1 MERLLSAEDYRFV
14 ATHRGCDRKM
24 ARKVRA
30 NRILVFRGYA
40 RCLGRDFA
48 RVSSALKMLMVHAPA
63 DRSSLAGLIL
73 KQQLLFTMNMTAI
86 EFRLVLHSFG
96 WSAPN
101 VDVRS
106 LVESLDA
113 MCAQLR
119 ALALSVQ
126 PAASAA

>member
-1 MERLLSAEDYRFV
+1 MERLLGAEDYRFL
-14 ATHRGCDRKM
+14 AAHQGCNRKM

-30 NRILVFRGYA
+30 NRIQIFRGYA

-48 RVSSALKMLMVHAPA
+48 RVSSALKMLMVHARA

-73 KQQLLFTMNMTAI
+73 KQQLLFTLNMSAI

-96 WSAPN
+96 WSAPAL
-101 VDVRS
+101 DVRS
-106 LVESLDA
+106 LVESLDT

-119 ALALSVQ
+119 ALAVSAQ
-126 PAASAA
+126 PAA